1 MTFKVNPPPLDIDAT
16 LYEVEGFY
24 IQWAGAESYPQY

>member
-1 MTFKVNPPPLDIDAT
+1 MTFKVNLPLDIDAT